1 LCVSNP
7 NCFVRNIGGPISY
20 AQHKNNFLMKTS
32 AIKLTCSE
40 SLIRLQPMKKKNEN
54 VSLNNNKIRPHGI
67 VSDGRVYDGIG
78 ENCGLFG
85 IFGDEDAVRKT
96 YFGLYSLQHRG
107 QESAGIA
114 SSDGDSIQCY
124 TGMGT
129 VRRVFRSGQ
138 DIFEKLSNP
147 IAIGHVRYS
156 TTGTSKVINSQP
168 LLAEY
173 SRGQVAVAHNGNL
186 INAPLLRDEYEAYG
200 SIFKS
205 TSDTEIIIH
214 LLAKPTHISKPDPLG
229 HVLNHLQGAFSLLF
243 LYSDRIEAVRDPYG
257 IRPLCIGK
265 TPEGSYVVASETC
278 AFDTIGAEYIRE
290 VQPGEIVTLDKD
302 GLHSRFFVPPETI
315 KPAHC
320 IFEHVYFAKQNST
333 LFGENVH
340 QFRKK
345 LGRQLA
351 VENPVDGDVVIPVP
365 DSGTSSAIGYS
376 EQSKIPFD
384 MGMVRSHYVGRTF
397 ISPEQRQRELEVKL
411 KLAIIKEVVNGKRIV
426 VVDDSIVRGT
436 TTRGKIR
443 TLRQAGAKEIHMR
456 VSCPPIRFP
465 CFYGVD
471 FPTKEELLANNRDL
485 EQIREFLEV
494 DSIGYI
500 SLEGMLSCTALP
512 IDHYCTACWSGK
524 YVIPVNTAVNK
535 SSLERYQLR
544 MFDEQ
549 NY

>member
-1 LCVSNP
+1 
-7 NCFVRNIGGPISY
+7 
-20 AQHKNNFLMKTS
+20 MKTD
-32 AIKLTCSE
+32 AIKLTCSGCF
-40 SLIRLQPMKKKNEN
+40 IRLSFMKKEIENESFKAQCN
-54 VSLNNNKIRPHGI
+54 GHSGI
-67 VSDGRVYDGIG
+67 IVNDYTNDRIG
-78 ENCGLFG
+78 EDCGLFG

-96 YFGLYSLQHRG
+96 YFGLHSLQHRG

-114 SSDGDSIQCY
+114 SSDGDSLQCY
-124 TGMGT
+124 TDMGT
-129 VRRVFRSGQ
+129 VSRVFRAGRGVL
-138 DIFEKLSNP
+138 EKLSNP

-156 TTGTSKVINSQP
+156 TTGTSKMINSQP

-186 INAPLLRDEYEAYG
+186 INAQLLRDEYEAYG

-214 LLAKPTHISKPDPLG
+214 LLAKPTHISKPDPLA
-229 HVLNHLQGAFSLLF
+229 HVLNHLQGAYSLLF
-243 LYSDRIEAVRDPYG
+243 LFPDRIEAVRDPYG
-257 IRPLCIGK
+257 IRPLCIGRI
-265 TPEGSYVVASETC
+265 PGGAYVVASETC
-278 AFDTIGAEYIRE
+278 ALDIIGAEFIRE
-290 VQPGEIVTLDKD
+290 IEPGEIVTLNKQ
-302 GLHSRFFVPPETI
+302 GLHSRFFVTPGTT

-333 LFGENVH
+333 IFGENVH
-340 QFRKK
+340 EFRKK
-345 LGRQLA
+345 LGRQMA
-351 VENPVDGDVVIPVP
+351 KEHPAKGDVVIPVP
-365 DSGTSSAIGYS
+365 DSGTSAAIGYA

-384 MGMVRSHYVGRTF
+384 MGLVRSHYVGRTF

-411 KLAIIKEVVNGKRIV
+411 KLAIVKEVVSGKRIV

-443 TLRQAGAKEIHMR
+443 ALRQAGAKKIHMR

-471 FPTKEELLANNRDL
+471 FPTREELLANNRDL

-500 SLEGMLSCTALP
+500 SLEGMLGCAALST
-512 IDHYCTACWSGK
+512 DHYCTACWNGEYK
-524 YVIPVNTAVNK
+524 IPIDTTVNK
-535 SSLERYQLR
+535 FSLERYQLH
-544 MFDEQ
+544 MFDD
-549 NY
+549 YDF

>member
-1 LCVSNP
+1 MRKETKENCP
-7 NCFVRNIGGPISY
+7 NVELDSRSD
-20 AQHKNNFLMKTS
+20 
-32 AIKLTCSE
+32 IKL
-40 SLIRLQPMKKKNEN
+40 INYIDDRF
-54 VSLNNNKIRPHGI
+54 
-67 VSDGRVYDGIG
+67 G
-78 ENCGLFG
+78 EECGLFG
-85 IFGDEDAVRKT
+85 IFGDDDAVRKT
-96 YFGLYSLQHRG
+96 YFGLHSLQHRG

-124 TGMGT
+124 TDMGT
-129 VRRVFRSGQ
+129 VSRVFRSGRGVL
-138 DIFEKLSNP
+138 EKLSNP

-186 INAPLLRDEYEAYG
+186 INASLLRDEYEAYG

-205 TSDTEIIIH
+205 TCDTEIIIH
-214 LLAKPTHISKPDPLG
+214 LLAKPTHVSKPDPLG
-229 HVLNHLQGAFSLLF
+229 HVLNHLQGAYSLLF
-243 LYSDRIEAVRDPYG
+243 LYDDRIEAGRDPYG
-257 IRPLCIGK
+257 VRPLCIGK
-265 TPEGSYVVASETC
+265 IPNGAYVVASETC
-278 AFDTIGAEYIRE
+278 AFDTIGADFVRE
-290 VQPGEIVTLDKD
+290 VEPGEIVTLNKD
-302 GLHSRFFVPPETI
+302 GLHSRFFVQPETI
-315 KPAHC
+315 KPSHC

-333 LFGENVH
+333 IFGENVH

-345 LGRQLA
+345 LGRQVAKEHPA
-351 VENPVDGDVVIPVP
+351 VGDVVIPVP
-365 DSGTSSAIGYS
+365 DSGTSSAIGYA

-384 MGMVRSHYVGRTF
+384 MGLVRSHYVGRTF

-411 KLAIIKEVVNGKRIV
+411 KLAIIKEVVSGKRIV

-443 TLRQAGAKEIHMR
+443 ALRRAGAKEIHMR

-471 FPTKEELLANNRDL
+471 FPTKEELLANNRNL
-485 EQIREFLEV
+485 KEIKEFLEV

-500 SLEGMLSCTALP
+500 SLEGMLSCVSLP
-512 IDHYCTACWSGK
+512 KDHYCTACWNGK
-524 YVIPVNTAVNK
+524 YPIPVDVAVNK
-535 SSLERYQLR
+535 FSLERYQLH
-544 MFDEQ
+544 MFKEH